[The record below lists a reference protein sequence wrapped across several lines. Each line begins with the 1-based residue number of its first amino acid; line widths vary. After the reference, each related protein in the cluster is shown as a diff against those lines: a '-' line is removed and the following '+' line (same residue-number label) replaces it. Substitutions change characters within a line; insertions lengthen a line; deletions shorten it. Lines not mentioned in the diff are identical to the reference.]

1 MDWASLR
8 TSMQRQQRNFVSKC
22 EISNLMFI
30 MFVFYV
36 QELRLVGVKNL
47 LVDWLP
53 PKYSDFVRAH
63 QMSYPKSSIII
74 SDSTDLV
81 LPVCAAAAATLCPPL
96 RPVNVRITPLMPR
109 IMPHIMR
116 DPALYMCAAV

>member
-1 MDWASLR
+1 
-8 TSMQRQQRNFVSKC
+8 
-22 EISNLMFI
+22 

-36 QELRLVGVKNL
+36 QELRLVGVGNL
-47 LVDWLP
+47 LVHWLP

-74 SDSTDLV
+74 SDPV
-81 LPVCAAAAATLCPPL
+81 LPAAAAVTLCPSS
-96 RPVNVRITPLMPR
+96 RPVNVRIPPLMPR